1 MIGHCAA
8 RPGRDFSSCYCPCA
22 GPTESPSR
30 VALST
35 AKVKKVDRCFEFKRV
50 YFENGNVGLNPSMAS
65 GNNGHGPE
73 LSPSPSPSPSLGGKI
88 LKPSVFP
95 PRFIIQLHFRTPF
108 SCETTNKTDFS
119 AYSSAYGAVPER
131 RAENLNYRV
140 TTPACKLQDT
150 TSNGV
155 DYTWPEGQTSN
166 TPSHAAGAATTADR
180 RQVTKTGDLYGLR
193 FNGVMP
199 GTEADERKIERMSA
213 YMASYQAPPSSS
225 PSPGMVGIPPHR
237 YDSRNAYNGTGGN
250 DTWCS
255 REPPPPQQRFE
266 GTSTAQE
273 HYKGL
278 RGEARLA
285 TPAGVRT
292 PGLYGGA
299 EHGPTPL
306 LSHTASDARP
316 IHHGLRGGVGGGG
329 EARLGPYSYTDS
341 QTATDWSTTNQSTY
355 VPHKVKTLLKPTPQL
370 IAAPETRDFE
380 TSSSSAYKAPPQA
393 PPGPAQ
399 ATWRRTRVM
408 LPHDA
413 CIHDLSQELQ
423 RETEISA
430 DAQHL
435 VTVLGGVRLDSLSP
449 YTLLS
454 DLQLKTGDELRVWE
468 HGT

>member
-1 MIGHCAA
+1 MA
-8 RPGRDFSSCYCPCA
+8 RGKTGN
-22 GPTESPSR
+22 GPAT
-30 VALST
+30 
-35 AKVKKVDRCFEFKRV
+35 
-50 YFENGNVGLNPSMAS
+50 
-65 GNNGHGPE
+65 
-73 LSPSPSPSPSLGGKI
+73 SPSPGGKI
-88 LKPSVFP
+88 LKPSAFP

-108 SCETTNKTDFS
+108 SGETTNKTYFS
-119 AYSSAYGAVPER
+119 ANSSAHGAVPEK

-140 TTPACKLQDT
+140 TTPACKFQDT

-155 DYTWPEGQTSN
+155 DYTWPEGQPSN
-166 TPSHAAGAATTADR
+166 APMTPSHAAGTATTADR

-199 GTEADERKIERMSA
+199 GTEAEERKIERMSA

-225 PSPGMVGIPPHR
+225 PSPPSGR
-237 YDSRNAYNGTGGN
+237 YDSRNLYNGQGGN

-273 HYKGL
+273 HYKGG
-278 RGEARLA
+278 RGEALA

-292 PGLYGGA
+292 PGLYGGP

-341 QTATDWSTTNQSTY
+341 QTASDWSTTNQSTY
-355 VPHKVKTLLKPTPQL
+355 VPHKVKTRLKPTPQL

-399 ATWRRTRVM
+399 AVWQRTRVM

-413 CIHDLSQELQ
+413 CIHDLSKELQ

-468 HGT
+468 HGTIVT